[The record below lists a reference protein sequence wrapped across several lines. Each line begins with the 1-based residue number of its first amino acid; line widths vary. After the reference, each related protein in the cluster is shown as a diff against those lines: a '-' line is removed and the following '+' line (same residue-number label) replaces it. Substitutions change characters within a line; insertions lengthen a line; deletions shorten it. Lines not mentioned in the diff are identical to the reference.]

1 MLAAAAP
8 TVKLAPDTTPEQ
20 RSCAQDI
27 DQALTIFW
35 NLVERLQDAADA
47 QQPIHQVEE
56 IIFRDV
62 LTMGLA
68 LLRSFLAASGDG
80 DVGPTLT
87 IPGERPE
94 EPPHVL
100 PRLDEPRSRPYLSI
114 FGEVTIERVGYGE
127 DRLDAAP
134 LDARLHLPRRQYSHL
149 LQRWLGAFVID
160 DAHAEAVRKLQMILG
175 ITIPVK
181 ASEDLNRE
189 QAGDVEPFQDH
200 LPVPEPSQEGSLV
213 VVTADCK
220 GVPLIRSAL
229 AAAESEAEA
238 QETPTSSEPH
248 HRRGKGEK
256 ANKKRMAAVGAVYTI
271 DRFVRTTDEVID
283 ELQRKTAGKRR
294 PRPRHKRVRADLL
307 LGKVSLF
314 LWLADELC
322 RRNPE
327 GTKPVVFLSDGER
340 ALHDRQ
346 REYLPEDV
354 TCILDLLHVM
364 ERLWKVAWCLFEE
377 TTQKAE
383 AERWVEIGG
392 KISRPLHG
400 PAAVAELP
408 GGRPDDAWRQPPR
421 DSCSASL
428 AGSRSPSH
436 GSPKS
441 EPARQRV
448 ASPQAPPGRAASLSP
463 GQILRSLPPQE
474 APGER
479 PCHRR
484 RRRWPARRAVSIR
497 PTAPGP
503 RWPPALRPRRPP
515 APKSKVT
522 SNQIS
527 TRGLPCRVATVPRIA
542 VQNRGPPWAA
552 RPSNPARSSP
562 SRRSGSAAPRWS

>member
-8 TVKLAPDTTPEQ
+8 TVKLAPDSTPEQ
-20 RSCAQDI
+20 RSYAGDI
-27 DQALTIFW
+27 DQALAIFW
-35 NLVERLQDAADA
+35 TLVERLQDAADG

-87 IPGERPE
+87 IPGESPG
-94 EPPHVL
+94 EPPLVL
-100 PRLDEPRSRPYLSI
+100 PRRDAPRSRPYLSL
-114 FGEVTIERVGYGE
+114 FGEVTIERVGYGH

-149 LQRWLGAFVID
+149 LQKWLGAFVID

-189 QAGDVEPFQDH
+189 QASDVELFQDR

-229 AAAESEAEA
+229 AGIEEESPPED
-238 QETPTSSEPH
+238 TTRPGPH

-271 DRFVRTTDEVID
+271 DPFVRTTDEVID
-283 ELQRKTAGKRR
+283 ELQRKKAGKRR
-294 PRPRHKRVRADLL
+294 PRPQHKRLRADLQL
-307 LGKVSLF
+307 VKVTLF

-327 GTKPVVFLSDGER
+327 EAKPVVFLSDGER

-346 REYLPEDV
+346 GEYLPEGV

-377 TTQKAE
+377 GKQKAE
-383 AERWVEIGG
+383 ADQWVEDRLRMLLDGKVGYVIGG
-392 KISRPLHG
+392 L
-400 PAAVAELP
+400 
-408 GGRPDDAWRQPPR
+408 RQTLTKR
-421 DSCSASL
+421 KL
-428 AGSRSPSH
+428 RGSRCKTVREVINYFDRNRSRMRYDEYLAAGYPI
-436 GSPKS
+436 GSGVIEGACRHLVKDRLERAGKRWHPDGAQAMLDLRATYLNG
-441 EPARQRV
+441 EWEAFWVYHMEQEDNRLYRRLRQI
-448 ASPQAPPGRAASLSP
+448 G
-463 GQILRSLPPQE
+463 
-474 APGER
+474 
-479 PCHRR
+479 
-484 RRRWPARRAVSIR
+484 
-497 PTAPGP
+497 
-503 RWPPALRPRRPP
+503 
-515 APKSKVT
+515 
-522 SNQIS
+522 
-527 TRGLPCRVATVPRIA
+527 
-542 VQNRGPPWAA
+542 
-552 RPSNPARSSP
+552 
-562 SRRSGSAAPRWS
+562 